1 MELKDSKWNKSSQKS
16 KWHVTYAEL
25 KMVEFCRT
33 EKQNNYYWELE
44 GESEEG
50 QEKQD
55 GKYQTT
61 EEKKV

>member
-1 MELKDSKWNKSSQKS
+1 
-16 KWHVTYAEL
+16 
-25 KMVEFCRT
+25 MVEFCRT

-55 GKYQTT
+55 GRYQTA
-61 EEKKV
+61 EENKV

>member
-1 MELKDSKWNKSSQKS
+1 MGMKDIKWNKPSQKS
-16 KWHVTYAEL
+16 KWHVTYEEL

-33 EKQNNYYWELE
+33 EKQSSYYWKLE

-55 GKYQTT
+55 GKYRNT
-61 EEKKV
+61 EENKF